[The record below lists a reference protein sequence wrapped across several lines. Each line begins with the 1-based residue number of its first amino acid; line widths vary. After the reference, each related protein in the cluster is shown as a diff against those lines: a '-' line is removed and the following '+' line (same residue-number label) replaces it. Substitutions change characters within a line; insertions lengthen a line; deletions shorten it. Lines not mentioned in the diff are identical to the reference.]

1 MRTPSLSAGM
11 CFATMSVSGDPQHL
25 AFGGTGIHK
34 QVYDLVDGVLIVRAK
49 PEQKVYLQRLIKIIL
64 KLLPDAPRNR

>member
-1 MRTPSLSAGM
+1 M
-11 CFATMSVSGDPQHL
+11 
-25 AFGGTGIHK
+25 IHK
-34 QVYDLVDGVLIVRAK
+34 QVYDLVDSILIIRAK